1 MAKVTFGKGRK
12 GGGRLSVAQLKI
24 QEGASKAIDGAESK
38 VERFTRLLGNITRK
52 NDMANFLYCH
62 NNYLCF
68 FVINI

>member
-52 NDMANFLYCH
+52 ND
-62 NNYLCF
+62 
-68 FVINI
+68 IP